1 MKATELI
8 KPEDL
13 RFGNHMHFEIKG
25 KKYVN
30 GQITEIHKDCVFINS
45 IKIPRYD
52 MLKPIEL
59 TEELLLRVGAED
71 QDGYF
76 QHDRFELRY
85 RKEYKF
91 WYVLDLES
99 ATYLTKVEY
108 LHEYQNFYKAMNGK
122 ELTLN

>member
-1 MKATELI
+1 MKPTELI
-8 KPEDL
+8 KPEDVRL
-13 RFGNHMHFEIKG
+13 GNYILDDKEIVKVS
-25 KKYVN
+25 KSLMTYILEEN
-30 GQITEIHKDCVFINS
+30 HPFYS
-45 IKIPRYD
+45 
-52 MLKPIEL
+52 IEL

-122 ELTLN
+122 ELTLI